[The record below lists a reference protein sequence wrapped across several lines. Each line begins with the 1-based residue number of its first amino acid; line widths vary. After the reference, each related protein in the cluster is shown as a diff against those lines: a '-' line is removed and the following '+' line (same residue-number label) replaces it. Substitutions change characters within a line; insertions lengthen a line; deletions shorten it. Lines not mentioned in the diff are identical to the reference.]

1 MYEFLELILEKIV
14 NYSVLL
20 LELVGVIIIL
30 GTALRCMIAA
40 IRHNRMIPLMLGK
53 GIALSLEFM
62 MASEV
67 LRTVV
72 SPEVKDLIAVGAT
85 VLLRG
90 AMTVLI
96 HWESKHEEET
106 EKQDNIQ
113 PITEGACAK
122 KKSC

>member
-1 MYEFLELILEKIV
+1 MYEFLERLLEQIV

-20 LELVGVIIIL
+20 LELVGVVIVL
-30 GTALRCMIAA
+30 ATAIRCLIAA

-72 SPEVKDLIAVGAT
+72 SAEMKDLIAVGAT
-85 VLLRG
+85 VVLRG

-96 HWESKHEEET
+96 HWESKHEEESE
-106 EKQDNIQ
+106 EKSNIQ
-113 PITEGACAK
+113 PIQETACAK